1 MTTTTHT
8 LTGPVTVLDLPK
20 GSKITGAD
28 GSSGWIV
35 LQVKGNPKADTERR
49 EIHATQTE
57 HTLTASAKVTCTVTV
72 ATRKG
77 EPLHYDVWE
86 AGTEKA
92 EAE

>member
-8 LTGPVTVLDLPK
+8 LIGPVTVLDLPK

-28 GSSGWIV
+28 GSTGWIV

-49 EIHATQTE
+49 EIHATATDR
-57 HTLTASAKVTCTVTV
+57 TPADAKPACTVMV
-72 ATRKG
+72 KASKG

-92 EAE
+92 EAK

>member
-8 LTGPVTVLDLPK
+8 LTGPVTVLELPK
-20 GSKITGAD
+20 GAKITGTD

-49 EIHATQTE
+49 AIMATRTDF
-57 HTLTASAKVTCTVTV
+57 TPGGTRVTCTCAVK
-72 ATRKG
+72 ASKG
-77 EPLHYDVWE
+77 LPLQFDVWE